1 MNALVPLQKPEADQD
16 DDWSFDWR
24 SDPNIVCE
32 EQPALAVYTNPRGQC
47 VIRQER
53 RWDEQEDTVIL
64 VCREYAAM
72 HAVVGFATVPVGPH

>member
-32 EQPALAVYTNPRGQC
+32 EQPALAVYSNPGGQC
-47 VIRQER
+47 VIRQEL